1 MKRITRKK
9 HLEMKLQSVPPH
21 PKPKV
26 GLEQYTTP
34 SVIAADLIWN
44 AFSLGDIENKSIVDL
59 GCGSGMLSIGA
70 ALMGADFVCGVD
82 IDGDSIDLARESSR
96 KLKLDNIEFI
106 LDDISDFD
114 SDDNVGTVIQNPP
127 FGSQRKARHGEDLNF
142 VKNACRLNPD
152 VLYSFHMASTEE
164 FLIDFYKDNDLG
176 ITHIFR
182 YDFPIPKIYEFHTKE
197 IQNVKVIVFRAVAG
211 I

>member
-1 MKRITRKK
+1 MKKITRKK
-9 HLEMKLQSVPPH
+9 HLEMKLQSIPPH

-34 SVIAADLIWN
+34 SIIASDLIWN
-44 AFSLGDIENKSIVDL
+44 AYSLGDIEDKNVLDL
-59 GCGSGMLSIGA
+59 GCGSGIFTIGS
-70 ALMGADFVCGVD
+70 ALMGAKISCGVD
-82 IDGDSIDLARESSR
+82 IDEDSIRLADESSQ
-96 KLKLDNIEFI
+96 KLKLDNVDYI
-106 LDDISDFD
+106 LSDINDLNNVDDVD
-114 SDDNVGTVIQNPP
+114 TVIQNPP
-127 FGSQRKARHGEDLNF
+127 FGSQKNAEQGQDLNF
-142 VKNACRLNPD
+142 VDKACQLNPV

-164 FLIDFYKDNDLG
+164 FLRNYYNKHNLE

-197 IQNVKVIVFRAVAG
+197 IQNVNVIVIRALLN

>member
-1 MKRITRKK
+1 M
-9 HLEMKLQSVPPH
+9 
-21 PKPKV
+21 
-26 GLEQYTTP
+26 
-34 SVIAADLIWN
+34 
-44 AFSLGDIENKSIVDL
+44 
-59 GCGSGMLSIGA
+59 
-70 ALMGADFVCGVD
+70 
-82 IDGDSIDLARESSR
+82 
-96 KLKLDNIEFI
+96 
-106 LDDISDFD
+106 
-114 SDDNVGTVIQNPP
+114 
-127 FGSQRKARHGEDLNF
+127 NF

-164 FLIDFYKDNDLG
+164 FLIDFYRDNDLG

>member
-9 HLEMKLQSVPPH
+9 HLEMKLQTIPPH

-34 SVIAADLIWN
+34 SIIASDLIWN
-44 AFSLGDIENKSIVDL
+44 AFSLGDIENKTVVDL
-59 GCGSGMLSIGA
+59 GCGSGIFSIGC
-70 ALMGADFVCGVD
+70 ALMGADSVCGVD
-82 IDGDSIDLARESSR
+82 IDADSIDLANDSSR
-96 KLKLDNIEFI
+96 KLKIENAEFV
-106 LDDISDFD
+106 LGDIADFD
-114 SDDNVGTVIQNPP
+114 FDGDIDTVIQNPP
-127 FGSQRKARHGEDLNF
+127 FGSQKKAKHGEDLNF
-142 VKNACRLNPD
+142 VKKACVLKPK

-164 FLIDFYKDNDLG
+164 FLIDFYRKNDLV

-197 IQNVKVIVFRAVAG
+197 IQTVKVIVFRAVLD